1 MKQYL
6 IVALLAVAAVVP
18 FSSRAVFLDEHIFL
32 KIAANAQHNWE
43 FPQDTPSVFF
53 GVPLANY
60 AAHTHPP
67 VGEYYLALIY
77 RLLGRFS
84 EVPFRLLFSIF
95 SVIAACAFLFLARR
109 FTAEPLWVTALFV
122 CSPAFFVMAP
132 TLMMDIP
139 MLAFLLAGLAFYF
152 RHLESGKHALL
163 WASLCFVLAMGTG
176 YTALVPLGC
185 LFLSLLLGRRPW
197 KELFAVMLAP
207 VTVGLWQLAMTLHF
221 GAFPLAKTV
230 AYYTGQPRPLHNIAA
245 TLSFIGGVGLF
256 PWTTLVLQRNLRK
269 IHVMTALALGVIPAL
284 WVPAASWGARL
295 WYFVLATSGIL
306 LLLWFVESARGLM
319 ASEKN
324 AGEAVFI
331 LWVPATLLFFIVVA
345 DMINARYVLLT
356 LPALYLVVLRRS
368 TVRQLATVLVPTLL
382 LSLSLAYADFVFVN
396 GYRDWVAKTV
406 VPLQQDGFTVWSAAE
421 SGLRF
426 YLEQEGMLT
435 LAAGDLRPKGM
446 DLVVSQDLF
455 RYGLNPDLAT
465 MLTTLTRVPMTSA
478 FPLRTFNAAAG
489 AGFHDSGIGP
499 TPFAISTAPLD
510 FLEIAQVSPF
520 VDHLPQTGIPAEQVP
535 AWSPKGPI
543 LKQNADVREF
553 KLRIPA
559 NSKLEYELVGS
570 GAAEI
575 TPDGLRLK
583 RLSPDTIVWQ
593 RFRIV
598 PAQLAQQGY

>member
-1 MKQYL
+1 MKQYV
-6 IVALLAVAAVVP
+6 IIALLALAAVVP

-53 GVPLANY
+53 GTPMANY

-77 RLLGRFS
+77 RLLGHFS
-84 EVPFRLLFSIF
+84 EVPFRLMFSVF

-109 FTAEPLWVTALFV
+109 FTAEPMWVTALFI

-152 RHLESGKHALL
+152 RHLEGGKQALPL
-163 WASLCFVLAMGTG
+163 ASLCFVLAVGTG

-185 LFLSLLLGRRPW
+185 LFFSLLLGRRPW
-197 KELFAVMLAP
+197 KELLAVILAP
-207 VTVGLWQLAMTLHF
+207 AIVALWQVAMTLHF

-230 AYYTGQPRPLHNIAA
+230 AYYSGQPRSLRNIAA

-256 PWTTLVLQRNLRK
+256 PWATLLFHRNVRK
-269 IHVMTALALGVIPAL
+269 IQIVAALALAVVPAL
-284 WVPAASWGARL
+284 WVPAGSLGFRL
-295 WYFVLATSGIL
+295 WYLVLASSGIL
-306 LLLWFVESARGLM
+306 LLLSFVEAARGLM
-319 ASEKN
+319 SSEKN
-324 AGEAVFI
+324 SGEAVFI

-345 DMINARYVLLT
+345 DMINARYILLS

-368 TVRQLATVLVPTLL
+368 TVRQLASVLVPTLA

-396 GYRDWVAKTV
+396 GYRDWVSKTV
-406 VPLQQDGFTVWSAAE
+406 VPLQQEGFTLWGAAE

-426 YLEQEGMLT
+426 YLEQNGMPTLT
-435 LAAGDLRPKGM
+435 TRDLRPKGM
-446 DLVVSQDLF
+446 DLVVSHDLF
-455 RYGLNPDLAT
+455 RYGLNADLGT
-465 MLTTLTRVPMTSA
+465 VLTTLVRVPMNSS
-478 FPLRTFNAAAG
+478 FPIRTFNTVAG
-489 AGFHDSGIGP
+489 AGFFDNGIGP
-499 TPFAISTAPLD
+499 APFAFSKAPLD
-510 FLEIAQVSPF
+510 YLEIAEVSPF
-520 VDHLPQTGIPAEQVP
+520 VEHLPQTGIPAEQVP
-535 AWSPKGPI
+535 AWSPKGVI
-543 LKQNADVREF
+543 LKQNADIREF

-583 RLSPDTIVWQ
+583 RLAPDTIVWQ